1 MTRNQP
7 YPFLPRMD
15 SSLQLLAAPADDE
28 AAILAE
34 QRRQLEARLP
44 GLESRAAA
52 GDTAAAELL
61 RDIRAALEEP
71 TPGNSSP
78 WSSSSSAA
86 LSAGSRPVK
95 WPPALLI
102 PC

>member
-15 SSLQLLAAPADDE
+15 AYLQLLAAQADDE

-44 GLESRAAA
+44 VLESRAAA

-71 TPGNSSP
+71 TP
-78 WSSSSSAA
+78 
-86 LSAGSRPVK
+86 
-95 WPPALLI
+95 
-102 PC
+102 